1 MRFPA
6 LALLAA
12 LVFPFSVTAE
22 TPANIITVEHL
33 MGKTQVPV
41 RPERVVVTG
50 IGALDVL
57 DAFGIEPIAVTKE
70 YLPGYLS
77 KYKDDKFAS
86 SGTLFEPD
94 FEGIFSL
101 KPDLIIVGPR
111 SSEQFDE
118 LSKIAPTLVFAPD
131 TTADLSYWQG
141 TQQLWRTL
149 GRVFAIEDRVEAKI
163 AELDAQFR
171 AIADKNRA
179 EQNNALL
186 VMSSGKNITAFGA
199 PSRFSAVFRD
209 FGFMDAAHVTTQS
222 SHGELV
228 SFEFIKQ
235 TNPQHLFIIDR
246 DKVVNKGKS
255 TTHEQFD
262 NALVKATDAYKNHAV
277 TYPDIAAWYTSA
289 SGVTATEIM
298 IRDVKQNLHIQ

>member
-1 MRFPA
+1 MRVMA

-12 LVFPFSVTAE
+12 VVFPFAVAAAPAELVTVKH
-22 TPANIITVEHL
+22 P
-33 MGKTQVPV
+33 MGSTQVQV

-50 IGALDVL
+50 IAALDVL
-57 DAFGIEPIAVTKE
+57 DAFGIAPVAVTKE
-70 YLPGYLS
+70 YLPDYLAQYRS
-77 KYKDDKFAS
+77 EQYAT

-111 SSEQFDE
+111 SSDQFAE

-131 TTADLSYWQG
+131 EQAGASYWQA

-163 AELDAQFR
+163 AALNAEFN
-171 AIADKNRA
+171 AIAGRNRT

-186 VMSSGKNITAFGA
+186 VMSSGKNMTAFGA
-199 PSRFSAVFRD
+199 HSRFSALFRD
-209 FGFMDAAHVTTQS
+209 FGFVNAAEVHSQS
-222 SHGELV
+222 RHGELV
-228 SFEFIKQ
+228 SFEYIKQ
-235 TNPQHLFIIDR
+235 ANPQHLFIIDR
-246 DKVVNKGKS
+246 DKVVNKGRS

-262 NALVKATDAYKNHAV
+262 NALVKATNAYRNQAV
-277 TYPDIAAWYTSA
+277 TYLNTSAWYITA

-298 IRDVKQNLHIQ
+298 ISDVKQNLQMQ